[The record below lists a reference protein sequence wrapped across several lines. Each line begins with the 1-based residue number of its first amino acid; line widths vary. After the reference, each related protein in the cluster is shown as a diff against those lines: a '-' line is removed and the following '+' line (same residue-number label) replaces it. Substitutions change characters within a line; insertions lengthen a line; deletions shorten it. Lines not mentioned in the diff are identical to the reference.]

1 MLFRL
6 VHLLIFRVF
15 GWLVLLARGYAAKD
29 VEILVP
35 QYEVAV
41 LRRQVGRPRPDWADR
56 AVICALAELVSRRLR
71 LHRIVTPGT
80 PVPLQNPSHG
90 V

>member
-15 GWLVLLARGYAAKD
+15 GWLVLLVRGYAAKD

-41 LRRQVGRPRPDWADR
+41 LRRQAGRPRPDWADR
-56 AVICALAELVSRRLR
+56 AVICALAQLVPGRLR

-80 PVPLQNPSHG
+80 PIPLQNPSHG